1 MKLNKWYNFLLT
13 ILFWILTWE
22 TYSILIDKYNLTDNQ
37 KILFNLSVL
46 LVVII
51 LISNSNNFFFN

>member
-13 ILFWILTWE
+13 ILFWILIWE
-22 TYSILIDKYNLTDNQ
+22 TYTVLLDKYNLTDNQ
-37 KILFNLSVL
+37 KILLNLSML

-51 LISNSNNFFFN
+51 LISNSNNFFN

>member
-13 ILFWILTWE
+13 ILFWIFTWE

-37 KILFNLSVL
+37 KILLNFCMLI
-46 LVVII
+46 VVII
-51 LISNSNNFFFN
+51 LISNSENFFN